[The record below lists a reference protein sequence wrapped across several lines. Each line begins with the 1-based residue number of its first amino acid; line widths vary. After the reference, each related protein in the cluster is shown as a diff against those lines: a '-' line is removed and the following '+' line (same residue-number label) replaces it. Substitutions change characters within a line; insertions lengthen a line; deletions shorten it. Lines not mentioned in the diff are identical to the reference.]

1 MDVSGLYPNIPH
13 REGLASL
20 HKFLETRD
28 NKQITSDALAEVEK
42 VVLKNN
48 MTFQQKCETVIAK
61 KFEHLYAIFFMV
73 DFEEKIIESLK
84 NKPMIQWCYI
94 DNIFFIWETG
104 EESLKVFIEQV
115 NIIHTTIKC
124 TAEYSRGEVNF
135 VDVNTKLINGELN
148 TDLFFKPMGTH
159 QFQIQLL
166 VILTTAKREYLTVRF

>member
-1 MDVSGLYPNIPH
+1 MNSKWGFYNENNVPGRLINSNCGFYTENITSSLHNHLQTLAQKSKSYINDTNHFLNTIKKRGSLPDEANLCAMDVSGLYPNIPH

-73 DFEEKIIESLK
+73 DFEEKIIESLE
-84 NKPMIQWCYI
+84 NKPMI
-94 DNIFFIWETG
+94 
-104 EESLKVFIEQV
+104 
-115 NIIHTTIKC
+115 
-124 TAEYSRGEVNF
+124 
-135 VDVNTKLINGELN
+135 
-148 TDLFFKPMGTH
+148 
-159 QFQIQLL
+159 
-166 VILTTAKREYLTVRF
+166 